1 MSTGEAGHG
10 LPLIRSRTLLF
21 LSYRDSSASR
31 FPKRPRRSLDDE
43 HQRLIDDDFPA
54 HTTIDLAPPPKWVDI
69 ADQVEDILQA
79 TLTKIQQLD
88 KLHAKHALPGFA
100 DKSAEE
106 RQIED
111 ITTDITAAFR
121 RCHSLIQQIDP
132 RRGYQFPPTQSFSQ
146 HELQAISNLQKGLA
160 AKIQQVSTSF
170 RKKQRVYLEKLQGHS
185 IKHQDL
191 LVASGASSSKGTEGA
206 IALEEDI
213 LAATQ
218 TQSQIQPG
226 VDIQLRDRE
235 LREIAKSIGSLAELF
250 RDLSSLVIE
259 QGTVLDSI
267 EYNLDNTVVHMEEAV
282 RELDTA
288 TRYQKNTGRRKCIFL
303 LLLIIFGLILVL
315 IFKPRNHDTVDPSQP
330 SASSRFI

>member
-1 MSTGEAGHG
+1 MSRGGHS
-10 LPLIRSRTLLF
+10 LPPIRSRTLLF
-21 LSYRDSSASR
+21 LSYRDSSSSR
-31 FPKRPRRSLDDE
+31 FTRRQHRYSTDDE
-43 HQRLIDDDFPA
+43 QLRLIDSDGP
-54 HTTIDLAPPPKWVDI
+54 HHSVIDIAPPPKWADLS
-69 ADQVEDILQA
+69 DQVEDLLQA
-79 TLTKIQQLD
+79 ATSSIQQLD

-111 ITTDITAAFR
+111 ITNTITAAFR
-121 RCHSLIQQIDP
+121 KCHTLIQQIDP
-132 RRGYQFPPTQSFSQ
+132 RRGHQFPPTQSLSQ
-146 HELQAISNLQKGLA
+146 HELQAMTNLQKGLA
-160 AKIQQVSTSF
+160 AKVQQVSTSF
-170 RKKQRVYLEKLQGHS
+170 RKKQRIYLEKLQGHS

-206 IALEEDI
+206 IALEEDV

-226 VDIQLRDRE
+226 VDIQSRDRE

-282 RELDTA
+282 RELEVA

-315 IFKPRNHDTVDPSQP
+315 VFKPRRHDTVDTGEV
-330 SASSRFI
+330 SSSPR

>member
-1 MSTGEAGHG
+1 MTN
-10 LPLIRSRTLLF
+10 
-21 LSYRDSSASR
+21 
-31 FPKRPRRSLDDE
+31 
-43 HQRLIDDDFPA
+43 
-54 HTTIDLAPPPKWVDI
+54 
-69 ADQVEDILQA
+69 
-79 TLTKIQQLD
+79 
-88 KLHAKHALPGFA
+88 
-100 DKSAEE
+100 
-106 RQIED
+106 
-111 ITTDITAAFR
+111 DITAAFR

-132 RRGYQFPPTQSFSQ
+132 RKGHQFPPTQSLSQ
-146 HELQAISNLQKGLA
+146 HELQAITNLQKGLA
-160 AKIQQVSTSF
+160 AKVQQVSTSF
-170 RKKQRVYLEKLQGHS
+170 RKKQRIYLEKLQGHS

-213 LAATQ
+213 LAASQTQ
-218 TQSQIQPG
+218 TQTQIQPG

-267 EYNLDNTVVHMEEAV
+267 EYNIDNTVVHMEEAV

-303 LLLIIFGLILVL
+303 LILIIFGLILIL
-315 IFKPRNHDTVDPSQP
+315 IFKPRKHDTVDTP
-330 SASSRFI
+330 A